1 MIKAVPRTQVRNKLY
16 WIVLGGFAFW
26 LPAIL
31 VSAVCAIFHEES
43 ILWLNV
49 APLLGLIALGLVVW
63 IRDRKPPKWG
73 WVLAGVY
80 ILGPAAILAAALLS
94 GGHPP
99 DSPVAYLIF
108 ILLCLFPPMTL
119 YLSLMNVT
127 FFSVLAATVAALFLI
142 LVAQIRTGAG

>member
-26 LPAIL
+26 LPAIVL
-31 VSAVCAIFHEES
+31 SAILRDQVS
-43 ILWLNV
+43 ILMLNM
-49 APLLGLIALGLVVW
+49 APLLGLIAFALVVW
-63 IRDRKPPKWG
+63 IRDKKAPKWG

-80 ILGPAAILAAALLS
+80 IFGPAAILTAALLS